1 MSVIGANEAQMSAAS
16 EAAPP
21 ASPLRADTLADSAL
35 ILLALLF
42 VQRLVGLVRAMF
54 FCRWLSPEVLGQWD
68 MAFGFLMLAGPA
80 SVLALSSGLGRYVE
94 HYRRQGRLRTLLV
107 RVAAGCGG
115 LATAAA
121 TLLVLMPV
129 AVSQWVFNTPE
140 EPGLALMLAPALV
153 TVVAFNYFVDL
164 FTALRHARAL
174 AMLQAA
180 SGLLFAALG
189 IGLLVFWQASAK
201 SVIAAYAAANG
212 TAVALG
218 AAWLARHW
226 RLLPEK
232 GPPLAH
238 RQLWGK
244 LVPYTTA
251 IWLGSLLANA
261 FELADRTLIV
271 HYLPGSPSA
280 NLALAG
286 QYHSARVLP
295 LLLVSMASVLGP
307 LLTPHMSHDW
317 EAGQREQ
324 AGLRLSLFLKL
335 VGLLMLAGGAA
346 VLVAGP
352 VVFHTVFQGKF
363 GAGQQLLPGTLLYCT
378 WFAMLLFVQ
387 NYLCCAEK
395 PRLASVAL
403 AGALAANVGL
413 NLVLLPAIGLAG
425 AVAARC
431 LANLVGLGLVLGFS
445 YRLGYRP
452 DRGVWIIL
460 AAPAAFALGPL
471 ATLAVLAGLVFE
483 GVTRDVLFSPREK
496 HLIAA
501 SLTRYLGVI
510 LPR

>member
-1 MSVIGANEAQMSAAS
+1 MSTANEAARPVPS
-16 EAAPP
+16 
-21 ASPLRADTLADSAL
+21 LRADTLADGAL

-54 FCRWLSPEVLGQWD
+54 FCRWLSPEALGQWD

-80 SVLALSSGLGRYVE
+80 AVLALSSGLGRYVE
-94 HYRRQGRLRTLLV
+94 HYRRQGQVRTLLR
-107 RVAAGCGG
+107 RVAGGCAV

-121 TLLVLMPV
+121 AGMALWPE
-129 AVSQWVFNTPE
+129 AVSRCVFNTPQ
-140 EPGLALMLAPALV
+140 EPGLALLLAPALV
-153 TVVAFNYFVDL
+153 AVVAFNYFVDL
-164 FTALRHARAL
+164 FTALRHARGL
-174 AMLQAA
+174 AMLQAT
-180 SGLLFAALG
+180 SGLLFAAVS
-189 IGLLVFWQASAK
+189 IGLLALWRASAA

-212 TAVALG
+212 IAVALG
-218 AAWLARHW
+218 GAWLARHW
-226 RLLPEK
+226 RLLPGE
-232 GPPLAH
+232 GPRLGH
-238 RQLWGK
+238 RELWGK

-251 IWLGSLLANA
+251 LWLGSLLANL

-271 HYLPGSPSA
+271 HYLPGSPST

-317 EAGQREQ
+317 EAGQRGQ
-324 AGLRLSLFLKL
+324 AGLRLNLFLKL

-352 VVFHTVFQGKF
+352 AIFHTVFRNKF
-363 GAGQQLLPGTLLYCT
+363 GTGQQLLPGTLVYCT

-403 AGALAANVGL
+403 AGALCVNVAL
-413 NLVLLPAIGLAG
+413 NLALLPALGLAG

-431 LANLVGLGLVLGFS
+431 LANLAGLGLVLGFS

-452 DRGVWIIL
+452 DRGVCIVL
-460 AAPAAFALGPL
+460 VAPAAFALGPL
-471 ATLAVLAGLVFE
+471 ATLAMLAGLVFE
-483 GVTRDVLFSPREK
+483 SATRHVLFSPEEK
-496 HLIAA
+496 RIIAA
-501 SLTRYLGVI
+501 ALARYLGLI

>member
-1 MSVIGANEAQMSAAS
+1 MSAAD
-16 EAAPP
+16 EAPQPVAPW
-21 ASPLRADTLADSAL
+21 RTDTLADSAL

-54 FCRWLSPEVLGQWD
+54 FCRWLSPEDLGQWD

-94 HYRRQGRLRTLLV
+94 HYRRQGQLRTLLL
-107 RVAAGCGG
+107 RVAAGC
-115 LATAAA
+115 A
-121 TLLVLMPV
+121 TLAVV
-129 AVSQWVFNTPE
+129 AAGLLALLPGSVSQWVFNTPDQAT
-140 EPGLALMLAPALV
+140 LALLLAPALV

-164 FTALRHARAL
+164 FTALRHARGL

-189 IGLLVFWQASAK
+189 VGFLALWQASAK
-201 SVIAAYAAANG
+201 SVIVAYAAANG

-218 AAWLARHW
+218 SAWLARHW
-226 RLLPEK
+226 RFLPEK
-232 GPPLAH
+232 DPPPTH
-238 RQLWGK
+238 RQMWGK
-244 LVPYTTA
+244 LVPYTA
-251 IWLGSLLANA
+251 AVWMGSLLANA

-271 HYLPGSPSA
+271 HYLPSGAST

-286 QYHSARVLP
+286 QYHAARVLP

-317 EAGQREQ
+317 EGGHRQQ
-324 AGLRLSLFLKL
+324 AGLRLNLFLKL
-335 VGLLMLAGGAA
+335 MGLLMLAGGAA

-352 VVFHTVFQGKF
+352 VIFHAVFEGKF
-363 GAGQQLLPGTLLYCT
+363 DAGQELLPGTLLYCT

-395 PRLASVAL
+395 PRLASLAL
-403 AGALAANVGL
+403 AGALAANVAL
-413 NLVLLPAIGLAG
+413 NLVLLPALGLAG
-425 AVAARC
+425 AVVARC

-452 DRGVWIIL
+452 DRGVGMIL
-460 AAPAAFALGPL
+460 AAPAAFLLGPW
-471 ATLAVLAGLVFE
+471 ATLAVLAGLVYE
-483 GVTRDVLFSPREK
+483 ATAGQVLFCSEEK
-496 HLIAA
+496 RQIAHTLA
-501 SLTRYLGVI
+501 RYLAPI

>member
-1 MSVIGANEAQMSAAS
+1 MTTAD
-16 EAAPP
+16 EAARP
-21 ASPLRADTLADSAL
+21 AAALRTDSLADSAL

-54 FCRWLSPEVLGQWD
+54 FCRWLSPEALGQWD

-94 HYRRQGRLRTLLV
+94 HYRRQGQLRTLLM

-115 LATAAA
+115 LATAVAA
-121 TLLVLMPV
+121 VLALLP
-129 AVSQWVFNTPE
+129 ATVSQWVFSTPE
-140 EPGLALMLAPALV
+140 EPGLALALAPALV

-164 FTALRHARAL
+164 FTALRHARGL
-174 AMLQAA
+174 AMVQAT
-180 SGLLFAALG
+180 SGLLFAACG
-189 IGLLVFWQASAK
+189 IGSLAFWQASAK
-201 SVIAAYAAANG
+201 SVILAYAAAN
-212 TAVALG
+212 TAAVALG
-218 AAWLARHW
+218 GAWLARHW
-226 RLLPEK
+226 RLLPEQ
-232 GPPLAH
+232 GLPPRH
-238 RQLWGK
+238 RELWGK

-271 HYLPGSPSA
+271 HYLPGSPGA

-317 EAGQREQ
+317 EAGQRGL
-324 AGLRLSLFLKL
+324 AGSRLSLFLKL

-352 VVFHTVFQGKF
+352 LVFHTVFQDKF
-363 GAGQQLLPGTLLYCT
+363 EAGRELLPGTLLYCT

-387 NYLCCAEK
+387 NYVCCAEK

-403 AGALAANVGL
+403 GAALAVNVAL
-413 NLVLLPAIGLAG
+413 NLVLLPTWGLAG

-431 LANLVGLGLVLGFS
+431 LANALGLGLVLGFS

-452 DRGVWIIL
+452 DRGVWIVL

-471 ATLAVLAGLVFE
+471 ATLAVLVALVFE
-483 GVTRDVLFSPREK
+483 GVTRQVLFSSDEK
-496 HLIAA
+496 RLIAA
-501 SLTRYLGVI
+501 SVARYLGLV
-510 LPR
+510 LPRCMWPG